1 LLQKFLNL
9 SGGKEEEGERE
20 RENRGRKRT
29 KKKRRNERKR
39 EEEEE
44 EEREREREREREKER
59 EKIIS
64 LYCLWVIVIIRI
76 VPRKRIVAA
85 CLAATIAVS
94 TRESRIKQRLV
105 TCAQYN

>member
-9 SGGKEEEGERE
+9 SGGKE
-20 RENRGRKRT
+20 
-29 KKKRRNERKR
+29 
-39 EEEEE
+39 
-44 EEREREREREREKER
+44 RERERERERKSRGRKRTKKRKEATNEKERER

-64 LYCLWVIVIIRI
+64 LYYLWVIVIIRI

-85 CLAATIAVS
+85 CLAATIVVS